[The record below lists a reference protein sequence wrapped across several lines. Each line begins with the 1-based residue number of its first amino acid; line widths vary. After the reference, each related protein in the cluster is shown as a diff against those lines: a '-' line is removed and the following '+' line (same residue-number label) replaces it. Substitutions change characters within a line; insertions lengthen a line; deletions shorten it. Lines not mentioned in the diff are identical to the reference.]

1 MVKEVKSSSIVVT
14 FKIKF
19 KSTGTVG
26 QSIEGIIENGKRF
39 DKNCKVDTRGKE
51 QRIINPTTG
60 IIKCQTTEEII
71 KNGKRY
77 DKECK
82 INSIFRHNDV
92 RGK

>member
-1 MVKEVKSSSIVVT
+1 MERDLIKIVKWT
-14 FKIKF
+14 H
-19 KSTGTVG
+19 
-26 QSIEGIIENGKRF
+26 
-39 DKNCKVDTRGKE
+39 RGKE
-51 QRIINPTTG
+51 QCIINPTTG

>member
-39 DKNCKVDTRGKE
+39 DKNCKVDT
-51 QRIINPTTG
+51 
-60 IIKCQTTEEII
+60 
-71 KNGKRY
+71 
-77 DKECK
+77 
-82 INSIFRHNDV
+82 
-92 RGK
+92 